1 MVIQNSNTRINQK
14 IHLAVLAALPMLA
27 LASLNASAACTGSI
41 ATPATAAGAATS
53 ISVLCNGTG
62 SSGNLT
68 NGAGTTLVDNTT
80 VAGTSTAPVV
90 GNNVLLQFDG
100 HGRTLN
106 NTGDIINNRVIT
118 GTTGSRGRTAV
129 LMGGATLNAS
139 EPDPSK
145 NDPGTL
151 LTTNLP
157 ATGAT
162 TVTLN
167 AAPTTA
173 YVGQT
178 IVVGR
183 YDGDDFANGTTRII
197 TAVDVVNKTVTFAD
211 ALPADYAGTGTDSV
225 AYKVVSNYGAT
236 STIGG
241 ETYNNVINNSGTIS
255 SRITAAEIIADKTG
269 SGPFAS
275 VSNTASVKGIT
286 MSVEGDYLIN
296 NNKTGVISVK
306 HDGIGAAYAIEQGG
320 AVEGLVINNS
330 GLISAERTAALT
342 LVNNTATANPTATA
356 SIGGNTFSAQT
367 VALVNAINTQEEA
380 EELTLNNSETGIVRA
395 TGDYAAAIYMR
406 AGEKTIVNEGLIEY
420 VGNKG
425 FAIGAVSDPGDPR
438 TLELENA
445 ETGIIRG
452 DILVT
457 NGNALRYYLL
467 STEGGLSG
475 LDSRLTINSHVGQSD
490 SEIENEGQI
499 IGNLYFSNGTHVLT
513 NEETGVITGNIDLDQ
528 RNTYSA
534 SGNGTLL
541 GTKDFTYENAGT
553 YSGNIT
559 IRTAA
564 NSNATLIPTITGSG
578 AGSTLASP
586 SPDIAGMGNV
596 LTIDATAGAGTV
608 TVAPKTL
615 VTVKAGEYFKVAN
628 TLTLTG
634 GATTPVVD
642 SINTPLVNWTI
653 STNAS
658 NNLVIGVDTIN
669 SATTITGVSA
679 GSAAAIDALIN
690 SNASTVGGALQSS
703 TITTAQLNTAGQQL
717 RPEANNASMQATI
730 AAVDHV
736 SALIV
741 NHQEETRVA
750 SKENSGIST
759 GESVQG
765 VGVWMQGF
773 GFKGD
778 QNKRNSIDGY
788 TANTGGF
795 AVGADTVVGNGD
807 FRVGGALAY
816 ASTGIDGDGATQA
829 NRTDIDSYQGTLYGS
844 WNAGAWYLDAALG
857 YGRHQYDTKRF
868 VSLVNA
874 SVIGSHDADQYL
886 AKIGGGYPI
895 QLGKVTITPM
905 ASLTYVKLDQ
915 SSYTE
920 KDHSNSGAALSVASV
935 DSDSF
940 RSGLGA
946 KISAPLSS
954 GKVKTTADAR
964 LMWNHEFADT
974 NQDVAARFAG
984 GTSFTTNGM
993 NQSRDSANIGLGI
1006 NFISENHQNLSVN
1019 YDAEVKSGY
1028 VGHTGS
1034 IKLRIDF

>member
-1 MVIQNSNTRINQK
+1 MVTENSYTRINHK

-41 ATPATAAGAATS
+41 ASPVSAAIAVQCTGVGTEGNITNASTTAYKDTTS
-53 ISVLCNGTG
+53 
-62 SSGNLT
+62 
-68 NGAGTTLVDNTT
+68 
-80 VAGTSTAPVV
+80 TSTA
-90 GNNVLLQFDG
+90 GNNTLIQFDG
-100 HGRTLN
+100 QGRTLT

-118 GTTGSRGRTAV
+118 GTTGARGRTAV
-129 LMGGATLNAS
+129 LMGAATLNAG
-139 EPDPSK
+139 
-145 NDPGTL
+145 PGTVF
-151 LTTNLP
+151 TSNLP
-157 ATGAT
+157 TTGVS

-167 AAPTTA
+167 AAPTAA

-178 IVVGR
+178 VVFGR
-183 YDGDDFANGTTRII
+183 YNAAENDFAAGVTRII
-197 TAVDVVNKTVTFAD
+197 TGVSGNTITFAD
-211 ALPADYAGTGTDSV
+211 ALPTDFAGTANTDPV
-225 AYKVVSNYGAT
+225 GYKVVSNYGVT
-236 STIGG
+236 STVDG

-255 SRITAAEIIADKTG
+255 SRITAAEINGNKTG
-269 SGPFAS
+269 AGPFTS
-275 VSNTASVKGIT
+275 VSNTAAVKGIT

-296 NNKTGVISVK
+296 NAATGVISVK
-306 HDGIGAAYAIEQGG
+306 HDGIGAAYAIEEGG
-320 AVEGLVINNS
+320 AVEGLVVNNA
-330 GLISAERTAALT
+330 GVISAERTAALT
-342 LVNNTATANPTATA
+342 LVNNSATGNPTATA
-356 SIGGNTFSAQT
+356 VIGGNTYSAQT

-380 EELTLNNSETGIVRA
+380 EEFTLNNSETGIVRA

-406 AGEKTIVNEGLIEY
+406 AGDKTIVNEGLIEY
-420 VGNKG
+420 VGSKG
-425 FAIGAVSDPGDPR
+425 FAIGAVSNPGEVRRLD
-438 TLELENA
+438 LENA
-445 ETGIIRG
+445 ETGIIKG

-457 NGNALRYYLL
+457 NGNALRWYLL
-467 STEGGLSG
+467 STEGAALN
-475 LDSRLTINSHVGQSD
+475 SRLDISSQYGQSD

-528 RNTYSA
+528 RNTYDA

-541 GTKDFTYENAGT
+541 GTKDFTFENAGT
-553 YSGNIT
+553 YVGNIT

-564 NSNATLIPTITGSG
+564 NSSATLIPTITGSG
-578 AGSTLASP
+578 AGSSLVSP
-586 SPDIAGMGNV
+586 SENIAGMGSV

-615 VTVKAGEYFKVAN
+615 VTVKAGEYFKVAD
-628 TLTLTG
+628 TLTLAG
-634 GATTPVVD
+634 GAVTPIVD

-653 STNAS
+653 TTNAS
-658 NNLVIGVDTIN
+658 NNLVIGVDALN
-669 SATTITGVSA
+669 SATTIVGVSA
-679 GSAAAIDALIN
+679 SSAVAIDALMN
-690 SNASTVGGALQSS
+690 SNASTVGGALQSP

-741 NHQEETRVA
+741 NHQDETRVA
-750 SKENSGIST
+750 SNGNSGIST
-759 GESVQG
+759 GESAQG
-765 VGVWMQGF
+765 TSIWMQGF

-778 QNKRNSIDGY
+778 QNKRNGTDGY

-795 AVGADTVVGNGD
+795 AVGADTIVGNGD
-807 FRVGGALAY
+807 FRVGGAFGY
-816 ASTGIDGDGATQA
+816 ASTGIDGDGVTQA

-857 YGRHQYDTKRF
+857 YGKHQYDTKRF

-874 SVIGSHDADQYL
+874 SVTGSHDANQYL
-886 AKIGGGYPI
+886 AKIGGGYLM
-895 QLGKVTITPM
+895 QVGKVTITPM

-915 SSYTE
+915 SGYTE
-920 KDHSNSGAALSVASV
+920 KDPSNSGAALNVDNV

-974 NQDVAARFAG
+974 NQDIAARFAG
-984 GTSFTTNGM
+984 GTSFTTKGM
-993 NQSRDSANIGLGI
+993 SQARDSAIIGLGL
-1006 NFISENHQNLSVN
+1006 NFIAANHQNLSVN

-1028 VGHTGS
+1028 IGHTAS
-1034 IKLRIDF
+1034 VKLRIDF